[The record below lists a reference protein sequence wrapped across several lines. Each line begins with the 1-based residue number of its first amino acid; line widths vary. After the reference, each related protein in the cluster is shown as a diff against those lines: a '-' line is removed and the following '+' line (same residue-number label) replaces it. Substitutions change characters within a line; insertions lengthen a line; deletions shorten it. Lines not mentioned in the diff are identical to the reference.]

1 MLKLFHLARPLLFA
15 LNPEEAHE
23 VTLKSLERGFYLK
36 APGTDP
42 ASLNVKLAGLELP
55 NPIGIAAGFD
65 KDARVPDAVL
75 GLGCGFAE
83 IGTVTPLP
91 QAGNPKPRIFRLV
104 ADNAV
109 INRLGFNNSGHAAA
123 LARLMRRNEQGRGGI
138 VGVNIGANK
147 DSPDRTADYVTGLEA
162 FYDVASY
169 FTVNISSPNTPG
181 LRDLQAPAALDELLS
196 RVMAARAAKVA
207 QGKPARPIFV
217 KIAPDVAMDALPA
230 ITERIAA
237 HTVDAIAVSNT
248 TLSRHGL
255 TDTNMSET
263 GGLSGRP
270 LFHRATVVLAR
281 VYQLTQGRIPLIGIG
296 GIDSPETALAKIEA
310 GASLI
315 QLYTGLIYQGPEL
328 ITRIKTHL
336 DEAVRQASFDNISQ
350 LTGRRA
356 TEWAEHD
363 LTEG

>member
-1 MLKLFHLARPLLFA
+1 
-15 LNPEEAHE
+15 
-23 VTLKSLERGFYLK
+23 
-36 APGTDP
+36 
-42 ASLNVKLAGLELP
+42 
-55 NPIGIAAGFD
+55 
-65 KDARVPDAVL
+65 
-75 GLGCGFAE
+75 

-123 LARLMRRNEQGRGGI
+123 LARLMQRNEQGRGGI